1 MPGFSAV
8 EVLFYFP
15 FVTRKYF
22 VEEVLGNYTNIPFP
36 IELPPTGLSIYS

>member
-8 EVLFYFP
+8 EFLFDFP

-22 VEEVLGNYTNIPFP
+22 VEEVLGNYMNIPFP
-36 IELPPTGLSIYS
+36 IKLPPTGFSIYS